1 MTIDQIAIFLIVILT
16 FSLFVWGRWR
26 YDIISIIALCSL
38 YIADQILGGETS
50 ALIVDTSIP
59 YKESPINASPDNLI
73 NILSFIL

>member
-59 YKESPINASPDNLI
+59 YTESPINASPDNLI